1 MMIGWGW
8 IYGAVVSTIA
18 SFLNFQIFCMKLYFS
33 KSEAVIDLHERGF
46 TKDFQLLGNNLLW
59 IQGKIFLRQK
69 DFFIVECHHFLEA
82 VGKETII
89 FGVTA
94 KSSLVSGILIKHY
107 KSYADKTPAIIDN
120 KLKIMVSGL
129 LNTEA
134 NFMDVVF
141 TQ

>member
-1 MMIGWGW
+1 
-8 IYGAVVSTIA
+8 
-18 SFLNFQIFCMKLYFS
+18 
-33 KSEAVIDLHERGF
+33 
-46 TKDFQLLGNNLLW
+46 
-59 IQGKIFLRQK
+59 
-69 DFFIVECHHFLEA
+69 

-89 FGVTA
+89 FGVIA
-94 KSSLVSGILIKHY
+94 NSSLVSGILINHY